1 MHFMRAIEL
10 YVNSSRIL
18 TFMVSVLRMALSQL
32 VPKAAWGPPKPA
44 GPYAPADDAWNTPY
58 ALYGSGRIEDPFF
71 GVNLSGASD
80 LELYLLLL
88 GNARI

>member
-1 MHFMRAIEL
+1 
-10 YVNSSRIL
+10 
-18 TFMVSVLRMALSQL
+18 MVRFAEDDTYGDQDVAYGDQDWTAGAYDD
-32 VPKAAWGPPKPA
+32 AAYA
-44 GPYAPADDAWNTPY
+44 QAADAYAPADDAWNTPY